1 MNSREEGIVREKGKG
16 DKAKDWM
23 MRKGEITRL
32 GMIVELKCKGGN
44 RKREKRNGKR
54 GEWDGGRKS

>member
-1 MNSREEGIVREKGKG
+1 
-16 DKAKDWM
+16 
-23 MRKGEITRL
+23 MRTGEILRTGEITRL

-44 RKREKRNGKR
+44 RKRGKRNGKR